1 MGSIFSTVKTN
12 MAAKPG
18 VLITSLLLQLEAI
31 PNLKWSYK
39 ASRVYVTSNNSVSSE
54 VIREIAQ
61 FSTFV
66 RKITLILDISSVPF
80 L

>member
-39 ASRVYVTSNNSVSSE
+39 ASRVYVTSNNSVYTTSLSVKYPSSRTKSE
-54 VIREIAQ
+54 VVII
-61 FSTFV
+61 
-66 RKITLILDISSVPF
+66 
-80 L
+80 

>member
-39 ASRVYVTSNNSVSSE
+39 ASRVYVTSNNSVLTTPLSVKYPSSRTKSE
-54 VIREIAQ
+54 VVII
-61 FSTFV
+61 
-66 RKITLILDISSVPF
+66 
-80 L
+80 